1 LQRRYLHLSGFVG
14 FEREIYNNKHVNCRK
29 IIFITAAVG
38 VAGLWLAGCST
49 ETYRQWAD
57 RDVNKLL
64 SDRKDDALGYQ
75 PKTPVDTNIPKN
87 PPAKR
92 AYAKSPETPIPP
104 PQPPAVEPSHIVV
117 PFAPL
122 GPELKWMRDWPAPSM
137 AVDIGV
143 NSSEQE
149 AIQRLRLGPPSPF
162 IEKVR
167 LDLFGALQYGIQHSR
182 QYQDQLESLYLSTLD
197 VTLQRHLIY
206 DPHPFVSTSLAYAGG
221 QQDIDVRSALTA
233 TANAGV
239 TQRLPYGGQVV
250 ASALVSFVDALNH
263 QTVDGESAQLALS
276 GSIPLLRGA
285 GLVNLEPL
293 INSERTLVYQ
303 VRGFEDFRRTFVV
316 NVASQYFNLQARLQ
330 SVNNRRLNLA
340 NTQDILTQTEALF
353 AANRISFL
361 EVQRSRQALL
371 QAQTNVISA
380 QTTYGNSVDDFKLVL
395 GMPVEQD
402 VEIVPVALEVAIPDI
417 SSDDANALAERYRLS
432 LQTAR
437 DRIDDSRRNVSNAE
451 NGLLPDLSLT
461 AASSVGNR
469 LDTPAKEL
477 DSRTLAYSAGLKLDL
492 PVDRLAERNA
502 YRAALLDFAKAQ
514 RDYVDE
520 TENVRA
526 DVRTSLRQI
535 RTAQLNIQIQ
545 RRAVDLAQRRLEYST
560 LLLQLGTLSSNRDLV
575 DAQTSLLSAQDAYE
589 QAKSDLQVNVLQ
601 YLRNTGTLRVDP
613 KAGTLGRALNM
624 SDDDL
629 HPLDHPQTPRISRG
643 AISTGDSMLKP
654 PPPG

>member
-1 LQRRYLHLSGFVG
+1 MAGASGTALACV
-14 FEREIYNNKHVNCRK
+14 RIYNNTIVKRRR
-29 IIFITAAVG
+29 IILTVAALGVG
-38 VAGLWLAGCST
+38 GLLAAGCST

-64 SDRKDDALGYQ
+64 SDRKETTLGYQ
-75 PKTPVDTNIPKN
+75 PKTPVDAGVPKN
-87 PPAKR
+87 PVPNR
-92 AYAKSPETPIPP
+92 AYAKIPETPIPP
-104 PQPPAVEPSHIVV
+104 PQPPAVEPSRVAV
-117 PFAPL
+117 PYAPL
-122 GPELKWMRDWPAPSM
+122 GPETKWMRDWPAPSM

-143 NSSEQE
+143 ASTEQA

-162 IEKVR
+162 IQRVR
-167 LDLFGALQYGIQHSR
+167 LDLFGSLQYGIQHSR
-182 QYQDQLESLYLSTLD
+182 QYQDQLENLYLSTLD

-206 DPHPFVSTSLAYAGG
+206 DPHPFVNTSLNYAGG
-221 QQDIDVRSALTA
+221 QQDVDVRSALTA
-233 TANAGV
+233 AASAGV

-263 QTVDGESAQLALS
+263 QTLDGESAQLALS

-303 VRGFEDFRRTFVV
+303 VRGFEDYRRTFVV

-330 SVNNRRLNLA
+330 SVNNRRLNLK

-361 EVQRSRQALL
+361 EVQRSRQAML

-380 QTTYGNSVDDFKLVL
+380 QTTYGNAVDDFKLVL

-402 VEIVPVALEVAIPDI
+402 VEIVPVALEVAIPSI
-417 SSDDANALAERYRLS
+417 SSDEANALAERYRLS

-437 DRIDDSRRNVSNAE
+437 DRIDDARRNISNAE

-461 AASSVGNR
+461 GSSSVGNR
-469 LDTPAKEL
+469 TGTPAKEL
-477 DSRTLAYSAGLKLDL
+477 DSRTLAYSAGLRLDL
-492 PVDRLAERNA
+492 PVDRLAERNT

-535 RTAQLNIQIQ
+535 QTAQLNIQIQ
-545 RRAVDLAQRRLEYST
+545 RRAVELAQRRLEYST

-613 KAGTLGRALNM
+613 RAGTLGRALNM
-624 SDDDL
+624 TDNELRDGDSPPTL
-629 HPLDHPQTPRISRG
+629 NSTGG
-643 AISTGDSMLKP
+643 AISTAEPAAKSPSAG
-654 PPPG
+654 